1 MNSIKA
7 LTYSLQKFGGFASLI
22 MASTFIFGMVIFFM
36 FLDSSSFIAT
46 NSDPVENAAFL
57 VDNHAIVA
65 LWYLVIYIVFGIFL
79 VALVI
84 ALHERLKAA
93 APSLMKIATT
103 FGLIW
108 AGLMFASGMIANVG
122 TSAVIDL
129 YVQNP
134 EQAGLLW
141 LSINSVIMGLGGG
154 NEIVGGLWVLLIS
167 LVALQITDKLL
178 LPKGLVYLGL
188 IVGATGVFQTL
199 ITEIEVLDAIFGLGL
214 IIWFVW
220 VGVHL
225 LRNPGS

>member
-1 MNSIKA
+1 M
-7 LTYSLQKFGGFASLI
+7 I